1 MIIYNNILYQILMMQ
16 KTSLNIASI
25 FDTVLLDVN
34 MRNNIVN
41 ILEELYKDDIINTEL
56 LLNIVKGFILIFN
69 SNPSHSI
76 IYCEILNDIP
86 LEQKKKIFNC
96 YKKIKLST
104 QTKLSEFIIQ
114 KTIYYINNFVI
125 NNYNKLKND
134 IILMSLY
141 NYYDIISKCNRF
153 PPIMKVHLYHIAL
166 KHNINTQDLRQCITI
181 MNKFIN

>member
-1 MIIYNNILYQILMMQ
+1 MVQ

-34 MRNNIVN
+34 MRHNIVKT
-41 ILEELYKDDIINTEL
+41 LEELYKNDIINTEL
-56 LLNIVKGFILIFN
+56 LLNMVKGFILIFN

-76 IYCEILNDIP
+76 IYCDILNNIQ

-96 YKKIKLST
+96 YKKIKLSY
-104 QTKLSEFIIQ
+104 QTKLNEYMIE

-134 IILMSLY
+134 IILMSVY
-141 NYYDIISKCNRF
+141 NFYDIISKCNKI
-153 PPIMKVHLYHIAL
+153 PTILKIHLYHITL
-166 KHNINTQDLRQCITI
+166 KHNINTQDLRQVITI

>member
-1 MIIYNNILYQILMMQ
+1 MMQ

-34 MRNNIVN
+34 MRHNIVN
-41 ILEELYKDDIINTEL
+41 ILEELYKEDIINTEL

-76 IYCEILNDIP
+76 IYCELLNNIP

-96 YKKIKLST
+96 YKKIKLFH
-104 QTKLSEFIIQ
+104 QTKLNEYMIE

-141 NYYDIISKCNRF
+141 NFYDIISKSNRI
-153 PPIMKVHLYHIAL
+153 PTILKVHLYHIAL
-166 KHNINTQDLRQCITI
+166 KHNINTQELRQSITI
-181 MNKFIN
+181 INKFIN